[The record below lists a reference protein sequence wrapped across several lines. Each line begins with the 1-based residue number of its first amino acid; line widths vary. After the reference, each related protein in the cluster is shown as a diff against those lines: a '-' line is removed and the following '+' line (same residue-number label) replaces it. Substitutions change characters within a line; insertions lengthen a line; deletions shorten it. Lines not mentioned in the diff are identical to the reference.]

1 MISQRNDREPGTN
14 LGQGRA
20 GMNDGAREGTQG
32 REGDPRNHESQD
44 RRTAGA
50 RREDGR
56 AKDDPSRAP
65 ESGTP

>member
-1 MISQRNDREPGTN
+1 MTGNRTDRDPTPQRD
-14 LGQGRA
+14 A
-20 GMNDGAREGTQG
+20 ARS
-32 REGDPRNHESQD
+32 REGDPRERDDQD

-50 RREDGR
+50 RDGQR